1 MYLGSCAYLRFCVL
15 FVFGLVYV
23 VVVCCLGLWVAC
35 FCGFGLD
42 GACLVVFLLG

>member
-1 MYLGSCAYLRFCVL
+1 MLICVFAFCLCLDWFMWWL
-15 FVFGLVYV
+15 FVVW
-23 VVVCCLGLWVAC
+23 CLWVAC